1 MGHFGTPAVPC
12 SFKVASGFI
21 YPLERGIIFVYKPP
35 ILSSLRMSSRST
47 GSDSGPREE
56 EDWRSEAEA
65 KKRVKAEKREHKA
78 AWKKTS
84 PLKKEKRGGEGKEED
99 IVARATKKADVCL
112 LPVAQL

>member
-1 MGHFGTPAVPC
+1 
-12 SFKVASGFI
+12 
-21 YPLERGIIFVYKPP
+21 
-35 ILSSLRMSSRST
+35 MSSRST
-47 GSDSGPREE
+47 GSDSGPGEE

-99 IVARATKKADVCL
+99 IVARTTKKADVCL

>member
-1 MGHFGTPAVPC
+1 M
-12 SFKVASGFI
+12 
-21 YPLERGIIFVYKPP
+21 
-35 ILSSLRMSSRST
+35 
-47 GSDSGPREE
+47 
-56 EDWRSEAEA
+56 
-65 KKRVKAEKREHKA
+65 KAEKREQKA